1 MGRARQ
7 KYTDAYKAEAVE
19 LVTNSGRPI
28 AEIAR
33 DLGVHDGTLGNWMN
47 MAKKRG
53 EIKDK
58 PLDINERA
66 RLQNS

>member
-1 MGRARQ
+1 
-7 KYTDAYKAEAVE
+7 
-19 LVTNSGRPI
+19 
-28 AEIAR
+28 
-33 DLGVHDGTLGNWMN
+33 

-66 RLQNS
+66 RLKNSKTRTGDSRWNGRS